1 MTDIYVDASVASAP
15 DAAGQFAHLV
25 DAGQRVIF
33 IGAGAEA
40 VVTTLPDA
48 PTLERLPD
56 DPIRGSWFVTAEPA
70 RCAERPAGIRSLLI
84 GPRTGHSPVQGRRCD
99 TDARDLAAAV
109 LEILTHDAMG
119 T

>member
-15 DAAGQFAHLV
+15 DAADQFAHLV

-40 VVTTLPDA
+40 VMTTLPDS
-48 PTLERLPD
+48 PTHDRLPD
-56 DPIRGSWFVTAEPA
+56 DPIRGSWFVTAEPT
-70 RCAERPAGIRSLLI
+70 RCAKRPAGIRSLLI
-84 GPRTGHSPVQGRRCD
+84 DPRTGHSPVQGRRCD
-99 TDARDLAAAV
+99 MDARDLAAAV

>member
-1 MTDIYVDASVASAP
+1 MTDIYVDASLASAP
-15 DAAGQFAHLV
+15 DAADQFAHLA

-33 IGAGAEA
+33 VGAGAEA
-40 VVTTLPDA
+40 VVTALPDA

-70 RCAERPAGIRSLLI
+70 RCAERPAGVRSLLI
-84 GPRTGHSPVQGRRCD
+84 GPRIGHSPVHGRRCD
-99 TDARDLAAAV
+99 THARDLAAAV